1 MRRREFITFVGS
13 AAVAW
18 PFAARAQQ
26 TARTQTIGF
35 LGASTQSATGVWADA
50 FVQRLNQLGWSE
62 GHNLAIVYRWADGK
76 PERASAFAAELVRL
90 GVSVIVTHANM
101 GVAAAKQ
108 ATSTVPI
115 VFGAMGD
122 PVDAGLVV
130 SLTHPG
136 GNITGQSLQQTEA
149 AAKRLEILHELVP
162 GLKRLGILSNT
173 NNRAAMLEMDQVR
186 LAARTLDLEITA
198 AKLRGVDD
206 ILPAF
211 DEFKGRVDA
220 LYFCNDPL
228 LTANRTRLAIL
239 SAAARLPTA
248 FNFRENVEAGG
259 LLSYGPNVPELFRH
273 AAEMVD
279 KILRGTKPGDI
290 PIEQPTKFDLI
301 INLTTARALG
311 INVPPLMLTR
321 AEEVIE

>member
-1 MRRREFITFVGS
+1 MT
-13 AAVAW
+13 
-18 PFAARAQQ
+18 
-26 TARTQTIGF
+26 
-35 LGASTQSATGVWADA
+35 
-50 FVQRLNQLGWSE
+50 
-62 GHNLAIVYRWADGK
+62 IVYRWADGK
-76 PERASAFAAELVRL
+76 PERASEFAAELVRL
-90 GVSVIVTHANM
+90 GVSVIVTHSNA
-101 GVAAAKQ
+101 GVTAAKR

-122 PVDAGLVV
+122 PVDAGLVT

-136 GNITGQSLQQTEA
+136 GNITGQSLQQTDA
-149 AAKRLEILHELVP
+149 AGKRLEILHELVP
-162 GLKRLGILSNT
+162 GLNRLGILYNT

-186 LAARTLDLEITA
+186 LAARKLDLEIIA
-198 AKLRGVDD
+198 AKLSGADD

-211 DEFKGRVDA
+211 DDIRGRVDA

-228 LTANRTRLAIL
+228 LTAYRTRLAIL
-239 SAAARLPTA
+239 SAAAHLPTA

-259 LLSYGPNVPELFRH
+259 LLSYGPNVRELFRH

-301 INLTTARALG
+301 VNLTTARALG
-311 INVPPLMLTR
+311 INVQTLMLTR
-321 AEEVIE
+321 ADEVIE